1 MLSIRNIA
9 KRFPMRGRQGSESA
23 LIALDDVS
31 LEVSKGEIVAI
42 VGESGSGKSTLARI
56 VARLLR
62 ADEGAIELDGE
73 DVPVLERRRPPLLY
87 RQRVQMIFQDP
98 FGSLNPVNR
107 VGYHIARPLQRHG
120 LATKGDVRE
129 KTIRLLESVGLS
141 PGTDFVD
148 RFPHELSGGQ
158 RQRVAIA
165 RALAPNPSLVLA
177 DEPTSMLDVSVRMDV
192 LKLLR
197 ALRDER
203 GLTFLLITHDLAS
216 ARQLADRFV
225 VLYRGQVV
233 ETADTDTIINDAKHP
248 YTRRLIGAAPGG
260 SWNQPKGPSKSAAET
275 ASGCKFAAHCQIA
288 DEQCVQARPT
298 LNSISDSVSHNV
310 ACFHWGDQV

>member
-9 KRFPMRGRQGSESA
+9 KRFPMHGRQGSEPD

-31 LEVSKGEIVAI
+31 LEISEGEIVAL

-56 VARLLR
+56 IARLLR
-62 ADEGAIELDGE
+62 ADEGAIRVDGE
-73 DVPVLERRRPPLLY
+73 DVPILERTSPSLLY

-129 KTIRLLESVGLS
+129 KTIRLLESVGLF
-141 PGTDFVD
+141 PGSDFVD

-197 ALRDER
+197 SLRDER

-233 ETADTDTIINDAKHP
+233 EAGDTETIIRDAKHP

-260 SWNQPKGPSKSAAET
+260 NWTKPAGSSKAA
-275 ASGCKFAAHCQIA
+275 AQFKSGCKFAAHCQLA
-288 DEQCVQARPT
+288 DEQCVQTRPP
-298 LNSISDSVSHNV
+298 LNSISDSGSHSV
-310 ACFHWGDQV
+310 ACYHWREQL